1 MARIRPAKTQTD
13 TGKGVNPPPASAPA
27 RRRPSNRSQQR
38 AARPR
43 PAPQQ
48 RTAKT
53 GSVTKAVQVH
63 RASRF
68 LSEVVAELRKVSW
81 PDRQALFQATAV
93 VIICVAVVATYLG
106 ILDAIFRRVVDAIF

>member
-13 TGKGVNPPPASAPA
+13 TGKGVTPPPSAPA
-27 RRRPSNRSQQR
+27 RRRPPDRNQR
-38 AARPR
+38 APSRPR
-43 PAPQQ
+43 PTQQ
-48 RTAKT
+48 TRTAKT

-106 ILDAIFRRVVDAIF
+106 ILDAIFRRFVDAVF